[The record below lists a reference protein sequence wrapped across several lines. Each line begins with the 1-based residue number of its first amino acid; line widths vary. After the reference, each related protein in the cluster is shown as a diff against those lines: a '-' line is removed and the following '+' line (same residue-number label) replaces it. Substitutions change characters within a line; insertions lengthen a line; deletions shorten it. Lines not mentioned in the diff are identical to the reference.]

1 MNNAAD
7 HANTVVDDDDDD
19 DRSLYL
25 LTSYFVSNAILSAL
39 EIFSFVSPEQLLESD
54 NIIIPLFTKK
64 LKQSS

>member
-19 DRSLYL
+19 RSLYL
-25 LTSYFVSNAILSAL
+25 LTSYFVPNAILSAL
-39 EIFSFVSPEQLLESD
+39 EIFSFVSPEQLFESD

>member
-7 HANTVVDDDDDD
+7 HANTVVDDDDD

-25 LTSYFVSNAILSAL
+25 LTSYFVSNVILSAL
-39 EIFSFVSPEQLLESD
+39 EIFSFVSPEQLFESD

>member
-7 HANTVVDDDDDD
+7 HANIVVDDDDD

-25 LTSYFVSNAILSAL
+25 LTSYFVSNVILSAL
-39 EIFSFVSPEQLLESD
+39 EIFSFVSPEQLFESD

>member
-7 HANTVVDDDDDD
+7 HANIVVDDDDD

-25 LTSYFVSNAILSAL
+25 LTSYFVPNAILSAL
-39 EIFSFVSPEQLLESD
+39 EIFSFVSPEQLFESD